1 MKIGYAEEN
10 LTYDLDTGRN
20 FRLNALT
27 QERQAK
33 AIDWNFDAFF
43 ELLDYNA
50 AHQLRCFRLSAHF
63 IPFAAHPSCAVDWAT
78 AYSAHFETVGRFV
91 RDHDMRLCVL
101 TPNLML
107 NSPRTRVAGQ
117 ARADLIA
124 ICQQLDLMR
133 IDLSHRVLLTL
144 GGVFGD
150 KKRSI
155 QRFVESYVSLPRE
168 TQQRIALINDDD
180 YTVSDCLRI
189 RDQIINHEDVVVPPL
204 AFNLHEHLQ
213 NHGGDPMIEAF
224 IKTYYTWYELDAR
237 PIVLYAPEAAPGD
250 VKNVTALIPG
260 DFIAFL
266 QVLRGYNFD
275 MIIEA
280 PDREHSAQRAL
291 ELATKIHPA
300 ARVS

>member
-43 ELLDYNA
+43 ELLDFNA
-50 AHQLRCFRLSAHF
+50 AHRLLCFRLSAHF
-63 IPFAAHPSCAVDWAT
+63 IPFAAHPQCAVDWAT

-91 RDHDMRLCVL
+91 RDHEMRLCVL

-107 NSPRTRVAGQ
+107 NSPRTRVAAQ

-124 ICQQLDLMR
+124 ICQQFDLMR
-133 IDLSHRVLLTL
+133 IDHSHRVLLSL

-155 QRFVESYVSLPRE
+155 QRFIDSYLSLPRQ
-168 TQQRIALINDDD
+168 TQERIALINDDD
-180 YTVSDCLRI
+180 YTIIDCMRI
-189 RDQIINHEDVVVPPL
+189 REQIAAVEGAVPPPV
-204 AFNLHEHLQ
+204 AFNLREHLE

-224 IKTYYTWYELDAR
+224 IKAYYTWHGLNAL
-237 PIVLYAPEAAPGD
+237 PIVLYAPEETPD
-250 VKNVTALIPG
+250 RNVTALIPG

-275 MIIEA
+275 LIIEA
-280 PDREHSAQRAL
+280 PDREHSAIRAL
-291 ELATKIHPA
+291 ELAAQIHPA
-300 ARVS
+300 ARLS